1 MIKYGYRKAN
11 SLKNNDE
18 GGKRVKKKRTISLS
32 EETDQRLL
40 QHANLRHTSVSQLVT
55 DWVWA
60 IKMPAGKKDPMKTE
74 RWEEKAYGEYGIKK

>member
-18 GGKRVKKKRTISLS
+18 GGKMVKKKRTISLS

-40 QHANLRHTSVSQLVT
+40 QHADLRHTSVSQLVT

-60 IKMPAGKKDPMKTE
+60 TKMPTGKDPMKTE
-74 RWEEKAYGEYGIKK
+74 RWEEEEYGIKK